1 MSTYS
6 LSHLSDQELLRDL
19 DARVGRVR
27 TEIAG
32 LIACIAEVDARRLF
46 LPAGDDSMFA
56 YCIRRY
62 RFTRETAFK
71 RIRAAR
77 TARQFPVILAALADG
92 RLSLSAVVLLASHL
106 TAENAEELL
115 AAAMDKTKSEIEQL
129 LAQHFPQPDVPARLQ
144 VLPVPGDPTEL
155 SPGTV
160 GMTRAEHAAGR
171 AGQLSP
177 GTVEA
182 AGPRPKVAPLSEQR
196 FVLQATIGQSAHEKL
211 RYIQALLGHAVPSGD
226 LAAVLERSFDAHI
239 TLLEKQKL
247 AATSRPRARRAS
259 ADPRHIPA
267 AVKRAVWEREGGQ
280 CSFVGEGGHRC
291 ESRAHLEYTC
301 PTPRSRKRS
310 KWRSVTF
317 DR

>member
-1 MSTYS
+1 
-6 LSHLSDQELLRDL
+6 
-19 DARVGRVR
+19 
-27 TEIAG
+27 EIAG

-115 AAAMDKTKSEIEQL
+115 AAARDKTKSEIEQL

-196 FVLQATIGQSAHEKL
+196 FRRPTGSSATCARRPTVAAPARRRTRRSSRGWRSRREL
-211 RYIQALLGHAVPSGD
+211 R
-226 LAAVLERSFDAHI
+226 AAGSIEARRRAGS
-239 TLLEKQKL
+239 
-247 AATSRPRARRAS
+247 AATS
-259 ADPRHIPA
+259 
-267 AVKRAVWEREGGQ
+267 
-280 CSFVGEGGHRC
+280 
-291 ESRAHLEYTC
+291 
-301 PTPRSRKRS
+301 
-310 KWRSVTF
+310 
-317 DR
+317 